1 LESEN
6 QAEEDSL
13 TPPQTEP
20 PPADAMAPVK
30 SLKVAYVLLLTT
42 GLVGGHRIY
51 LNHWLSA
58 LLYPLI
64 LFAALL
70 SLDWSMVYLLAA
82 ALVVD
87 AALLPRLTINTN
99 SRILD
104 RHKRDPHHYQREHD
118 ESIAPWA
125 RVEATGP
132 LDTIKGLFRVL
143 VFITIP
149 VLYACLMVWMGT
161 AELIVFP
168 VVILLATGLVTS
180 LDQITRRHPSLLE
193 LPAVE
198 DALEHVQRMKAF
210 YWENEPPVRTP
221 GIRVFTRAT
230 TEFRPYWRIVGLMVL
245 AILVDFA
252 FSYSDDYEPYL
263 TLETAFWTIAMQIIM
278 CAYAVLILLSQ
289 LSAVSFHYSLSG
301 KRIRLRFLTLVALAL
316 TGLFTWAAMAVKN
329 DPGEVSLL
337 SYLRLSDRLEN
348 PEFQA
353 DLVDYSSMFIRYYE
367 PPVADMDT
375 SFVKAEESTV
385 CDTFEKRNLC
395 KPTLQLR
402 KVLKGIAPN
411 NESEAFQVFDA
422 WHGAGENRT
431 LWRGVRYNLDDD
443 DDERFVVVAAWSGS
457 TLCQYYKPEPE
468 QGTDQCDA
476 ILNGFTHLPDDPK
489 PAKQASDTNQE
500 LSSDK
505 EKL

>member
-1 LESEN
+1 MEN
-6 QAEEDSL
+6 EQLAEEISL
-13 TPPQTEP
+13 NPPQNEP
-20 PPADAMAPVK
+20 GPGDHVLPVK
-30 SLKVAYVLLLTT
+30 SLPVAYVLLFAT

-51 LNHWLSA
+51 LGHWLSA

-70 SLDWSMVYLLAA
+70 SMDWSMLYLLAA

-87 AALLPRLTINTN
+87 AALLPRLTTTTN

-221 GIRVFTRAT
+221 GLRVFTRAT
-230 TEFRPYWRIVGLMVL
+230 TEFRPYWRIVGLMVF
-245 AILVDFA
+245 AILLDFA
-252 FSYSDDYEPYL
+252 FSYGDDYEPYL
-263 TLETAFWTIAMQIIM
+263 NFETASTTIAVQIIF
-278 CAYAVLILLSQ
+278 CAYTVLILLSQ

-301 KRIRLRFLTLVALAL
+301 KRIRLRFLTVAALAL
-316 TGLFTWAAMAVKN
+316 TGLFTWLAMDLEN

-337 SYLRLSDRLEN
+337 SDLRLSDRLEN
-348 PEFQA
+348 PAFQA
-353 DLVDYSSMFIRYYE
+353 DLTNYSSMFIKFYE
-367 PPVADMDT
+367 PSADDMGKT
-375 SFVKAEESTV
+375 FPNLEESTV
-385 CDTFEKRNLC
+385 CKTKEQRNLC
-395 KPTLQLR
+395 LPTQQLR
-402 KVLKGIAPN
+402 KVLSGIAPN
-411 NESEAFQVFDA
+411 NESEAFEVFDA
-422 WHGAGENRT
+422 WHGEGQDKT
-431 LWRGVRYNLDDD
+431 LWRGVRYDTNNK
-443 DDERFVVVAAWSGS
+443 RFVVAAWSGK
-457 TLCQYYKPEPE
+457 TLCQYHKPEPE
-468 QGTDQCDA
+468 QQTNECSA
-476 ILNGFTHLPDDPK
+476 ILSGLAQLPDDPPLK
-489 PAKQASDTNQE
+489 KQ
-500 LSSDK
+500 
-505 EKL
+505 

>member
-1 LESEN
+1 MESEN

-13 TPPQTEP
+13 TPPQAESAPGDHT
-20 PPADAMAPVK
+20 APVK
-30 SLKVAYVLLLTT
+30 SLKVAYALLPTT
-42 GLVGGHRIY
+42 GWVGGHRIY
-51 LNHWLSA
+51 LGHWLSA

-70 SLDWSMVYLLAA
+70 SLEWWIVFILAA
-82 ALVVD
+82 ALLVD
-87 AALLPRLTINTN
+87 AALLPRLTTNTN
-99 SRILD
+99 NRILD
-104 RHKRDPHHYQREHD
+104 RHERDPQHYHREDD

-125 RVEATGP
+125 RAEATEP

-149 VLYACLMVWMGT
+149 VLYACLMVFLGT

-263 TLETAFWTIAMQIIM
+263 TLESASTTIAAQIIF
-278 CAYAVLILLSQ
+278 CAYAVLVLLSQ

-316 TGLFTWAAMAVKN
+316 TGLFTWVAMDLEN
-329 DPGEVSLL
+329 DPGEVSIL
-337 SYLRLSDRLEN
+337 SDWRLTDRLEN

-353 DLVDYSSMFIRYYE
+353 ELANYSSMFIRYYE
-367 PPVADMDT
+367 PPVADMDK

-395 KPTLQLR
+395 QPTQQLR

-411 NESEAFQVFDA
+411 NESEAFQVFDT

-431 LWRGVRYNLDDD
+431 LWRGVRYNTS
-443 DDERFVVVAAWSGS
+443 DERFVVAAASGS
-457 TLCQYYKPEPE
+457 TLCQYYKPESE
-468 QGTDQCDA
+468 QLIDECSP
-476 ILNGFTHLPDDPK
+476 ILNGFASLSDDPPLK
-489 PAKQASDTNQE
+489 K
-500 LSSDK
+500 K
-505 EKL
+505 